1 MSARRFLGLVITL
14 LLLPV
19 AVAAQYPVRD
29 GTVANMEPYLFAAA
43 DFGIEASAV
52 TFTEDVA
59 PILQRSCQSCHRDGG
74 GAPMSLVTYN
84 EVRRWAP
91 RIKERT
97 SIRDRMGAMP
107 PFFVE
112 PGIGIQEF
120 KNDHPLSDAE
130 LATIQAWVDH
140 GAPEG
145 DPADMPPPVEW
156 PADRGWVLGEP
167 DLVVVGP
174 DMTMPAVGPDRWG
187 DIGTVP
193 TGLTEDR
200 YVMSVEVREIND
212 IPTDSEIST
221 VGGRYIFH
229 HMTYT
234 SGVLNEEETGLVD
247 GTTQG
252 WPIHEVG
259 RNPDMFPE
267 GLGMLLQANSALALR
282 ASHLHSTGWRETTGR
297 LEFGFKFFPAGYEPE
312 YRRSGGSGGNGIDID
327 VRPGESGQEFH
338 SYRVLDDHTKIIAF
352 EPHLHAPGVRMCLE
366 AIWGTNRFTLN
377 CVGYDHNWVKQYLY
391 EDHAAPL
398 LPKGTILH
406 IIGFIDTTDEN
417 PNLADVRNWAGGG
430 RRSVANMF
438 IDLGQ
443 SVRLTEEQFQA
454 ELAERR
460 ARMKD
465 RNDYDIG
472 CFLCWAPE
480 IAPAAAAQDQDA
492 QSQAARRQD
501 Q

>member
-1 MSARRFLGLVITL
+1 MSASRFAGLLASI
-14 LLLPV
+14 LLLP
-19 AVAAQYPVRD
+19 AAASAQYPIRD
-29 GTVANMEPYLFAAA
+29 GTVANMEPYRFAAA
-43 DFGIEASAV
+43 DFGIDASAV
-52 TFTEDVA
+52 TFGRDIA
-59 PILQRSCQSCHRDGG
+59 PILQRSCQSCHREGG

-97 SIRDRMGAMP
+97 GIRDRMGAMP

-112 PGIGIQEF
+112 PGIGIQDF
-120 KNDHPLSDAE
+120 KNDHPLSDRE
-130 LATIQAWVDH
+130 LALIQAWVDN
-140 GAPEG
+140 GAPQG
-145 DPADMPPPVEW
+145 DPAVMPPAIDW
-156 PADRGWVLGEP
+156 PDDRGWVLGEP
-167 DLVVVGP
+167 DLVVEGP
-174 DMTMPAVGPDRWG
+174 NMTMPAVGPDRWG

-193 TGLTEDR
+193 TGLTRDR
-200 YVMSVEVREIND
+200 YVMSVEVREVND
-212 IPTDSEIST
+212 IPTDREITT

-229 HMTYT
+229 HMTYS
-234 SGVLNEEETGLVD
+234 SGQLNEDGTGFVE

-259 RNPDMFPE
+259 RNPDIFPE
-267 GLGMLLQANSALALR
+267 GLGMLLPANSALSLR

-297 LEFGFKFFPAGYEPE
+297 LEFGFRFFPDGYEPQ
-312 YRRSGGSGGNGIDID
+312 YRRAGGSGGNGIDVD
-327 VRPGESGQEFH
+327 VRPNEGGQEFH
-338 SYRVLDDHTKIIAF
+338 SYQVLNDHTKIIAF

-391 EDHAAPL
+391 EDDAAPL

-406 IIGFIDTTDEN
+406 IVGFLDTTPEN
-417 PNLADVRNWAGGG
+417 PNLADTRNWAGGG

-454 ELAERR
+454 EMAARR
-460 ARMKD
+460 ALRKD
-465 RNDYDIG
+465 RNEYDIA
-472 CFLCWAPE
+472 CPLCWAPTL
-480 IAPAAAAQDQDA
+480 PAVATDEGDA
-492 QSQAARRQD
+492 QAQAALRQD